1 MSKIHILIILSLF
14 SFILSQQCIL
24 GKNCPYNQGICAG
37 NTCECLD
44 GYKNFFDPKLS
55 QAEQIFCNYKQKQ
68 HFIALVLE
76 LVLPSF
82 GHFYV
87 GKYWFGLLKLFLC
100 VSAVSTSI
108 YLYKEM
114 KIPTYV
120 EAIGKAILN
129 KILERKDFTENKD
142 GFSLRDIAQ
151 LLFNITFH
159 PFWILYLIDIY
170 MYFTKTYYDGNGMPL
185 F

>member
-1 MSKIHILIILSLF
+1 MLQLSFQRGLRTHR
-14 SFILSQQCIL
+14 SIL

-55 QAEQIFCNYKQKQ
+55 QPEQIFCNYKQKQ

-129 KILERKDFTENKD
+129 KILEREGNKGDKD
-142 GFSLRDIAQ
+142 GFSLEDIAQ

-159 PFWILYLIDIY
+159 PFWILYLVDIY